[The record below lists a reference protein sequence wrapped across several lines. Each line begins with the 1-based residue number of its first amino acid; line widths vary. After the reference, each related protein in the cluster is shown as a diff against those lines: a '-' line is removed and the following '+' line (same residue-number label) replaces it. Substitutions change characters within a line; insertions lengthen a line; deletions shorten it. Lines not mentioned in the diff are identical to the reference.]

1 MKDLR
6 DRCSGEKERDEMGEI
21 GNLNSMGK
29 DESGRKQ
36 ISGVEQEFRQWTNG
50 TIVTMCL

>member
-6 DRCSGEKERDEMGEI
+6 DRCSGAKERDEMGEI
-21 GNLNSMGK
+21 RNLNSMGK
-29 DESGRKQ
+29 DESRGKQ

-50 TIVTMCL
+50 TIVTMGL